1 MQSIYRDGTSV
12 RIVRSDG
19 AELTAD
25 GGYEGGWTVSWEGL
39 RDFNS
44 LPITLSTSANVLTD
58 GSTLVSKRVDECE
71 RTASIFYKGP
81 RDPASVRDE
90 CLSFFN
96 PKHSFAVHVNHMG
109 RTRWCEGELADVKCE
124 ILADRFPCQA
134 TFTILCPDPYM
145 RSEDGNDVPMT
156 GSSPMFGFPYV
167 SHFKAPLPD
176 GAKKPVGSLASK
188 MLYQSGENATYTV
201 YNSGDVPCYYVIR
214 MRALG
219 EIETPT
225 FTIRDRHIQ
234 VLDTFET
241 DDVLTI
247 DFTSAP
253 PRVLKNDENVI
264 GRCSRDSN
272 FTDMQLDVGANDF
285 GYTCG
290 NVVNRPLMDVRVLF
304 NKRYLGV

>member
-1 MQSIYRDGTSV
+1 MQSIYRDGTSI

-44 LPITLSTSANVLTD
+44 LPISLSTSANVLTD

-96 PKHSFAVHVNHMG
+96 PKHSFAVHVTHMG

-134 TFTILCPDPYM
+134 TFTILCLDPYM
-145 RSEDGNDVPMT
+145 RSEDGNE
-156 GSSPMFGFPYV
+156 SSLTDAAPMFGFPYV
-167 SHFKAPLPD
+167 SHFRAPLPN
-176 GAKKPVGSLASK
+176 GEKKPVGFLASK
-188 MLYQSGENATYTV
+188 MIFDGENTIYNTGYVATWFKIVCRFKSVIKNPVFTKDDKHVQLLREFNDGDELVIDFESSPPKVTVNGENA
-201 YNSGDVPCYYVIR
+201 
-214 MRALG
+214 
-219 EIETPT
+219 
-225 FTIRDRHIQ
+225 IQ
-234 VLDTFET
+234 
-241 DDVLTI
+241 
-247 DFTSAP
+247 A
-253 PRVLKNDENVI
+253 
-264 GRCSRDSN
+264 CSRDSD
-272 FTDMQLDVGANDF
+272 FLGMEMQVGASVFN
-285 GYTCG
+285 YTCD
-290 NVVNRPLMDVRVLF
+290 NVTNRPYMSVQVLF
-304 NKRYLGV
+304 WKRYMGV

>member
-1 MQSIYRDGTSV
+1 MQSIYRDGTSI

-44 LPITLSTSANVLTD
+44 LPISLSTSANVLTD

-96 PKHSFAVHVNHMG
+96 PKHSFQCHVTHMG

-145 RSEDGNDVPMT
+145 RGEDIHDETMT
-156 GSSPMFGFPYV
+156 DASPMFTFPFQCFVPSLERPSGCV
-167 SHFKAPLPD
+167 SSFRVYDGLNTVYNDGGIPVPFRITARFESVVKNPSFHTNGNFVKVINVFTKGQELVIDFMAAPPKVEID
-176 GAKKPVGSLASK
+176 
-188 MLYQSGENATYTV
+188 GENA
-201 YNSGDVPCYYVIR
+201 
-214 MRALG
+214 
-219 EIETPT
+219 
-225 FTIRDRHIQ
+225 IQ
-234 VLDTFET
+234 M
-241 DDVLTI
+241 
-247 DFTSAP
+247 
-253 PRVLKNDENVI
+253 
-264 GRCSRDSN
+264 CSRDSVFVGQILN
-272 FTDMQLDVGANDF
+272 VGANRFWYDAEF
-285 GYTCG
+285 GD
-290 NVVNRPLMDVRVLF
+290 VNTMKVSIVYYE
-304 NKRYLGV
+304 RYMGV